1 RRRGDASFLR
11 GETWRRLV
19 PAQGDSGSDD
29 SARTERY
36 SSKRK
41 TLLSNTKVCNT
52 NGYRPYWVV
61 HTGPHADRYANHLLP
76 GDTIDWC
83 CFCPKREK
91 KRENLKIRRYSPDPD
106 PSPAG
111 DFFSPH
117 GLSPSIDVREK
128 HTIGAEGGAS
138 DDGQLL
144 AGVDVLE
151 DGLVEPGQMLVP
163 FLEHCLDPVPRKP
176 ERHTALVLETPRGM
190 EKDTVEIKARSEEIR
205 NP

>member
-1 RRRGDASFLR
+1 MGTA
-11 GETWRRLV
+11 
-19 PAQGDSGSDD
+19 
-29 SARTERY
+29 
-36 SSKRK
+36 
-41 TLLSNTKVCNT
+41 
-52 NGYRPYWVV
+52 
-61 HTGPHADRYANHLLP
+61 HTGWYIPVRTLIGTRTTCYRAIPSIGVVSALLP
-76 GDTIDWC
+76 
-83 CFCPKREK
+83 PKSANNNRF
-91 KRENLKIRRYSPDPD
+91 R
-106 PSPAG
+106 PSPAAVG
-111 DFFSPH
+111 WQRSISTVSNRFRA
-117 GLSPSIDVREK
+117 IDVREK